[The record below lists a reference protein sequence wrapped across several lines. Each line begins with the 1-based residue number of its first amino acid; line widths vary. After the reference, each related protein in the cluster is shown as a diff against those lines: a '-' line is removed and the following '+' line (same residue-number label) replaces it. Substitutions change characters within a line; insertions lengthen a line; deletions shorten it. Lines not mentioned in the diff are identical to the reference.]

1 MEKGYRIFT
10 IHTETYLKMIISRE
24 EKFDLLRRLMWDYNI
39 TPEECLEVL
48 EGTRTK
54 AGHYTDETLF
64 RKLIESYPWF
74 TVLKLLSKERI
85 LQLMSD
91 QTIHSIRNKSLISRY
106 EFIRARLQKLVQSAR

>member
-1 MEKGYRIFT
+1 
-10 IHTETYLKMIISRE
+10 MIISRE
-24 EKFDLLRRLMWDYNI
+24 EKLDLLHRLMWDYNI

-48 EGTRTK
+48 EGTRAK

-74 TVLKLLSKERI
+74 TILKLLSRERI

-91 QTIHSIRNKSLISRY
+91 QTIQSIRNKSLISRY
-106 EFIRARLQKLVQSAR
+106 EFIRTRLQKFVQTAK